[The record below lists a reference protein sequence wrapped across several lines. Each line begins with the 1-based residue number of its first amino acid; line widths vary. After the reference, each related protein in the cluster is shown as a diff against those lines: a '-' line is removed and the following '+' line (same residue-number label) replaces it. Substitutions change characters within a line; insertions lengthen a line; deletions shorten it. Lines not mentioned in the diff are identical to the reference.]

1 MCRLSHSR
9 RKGHCLTPKRSLDWW
24 CNAPFFCGYA
34 KRCFYEFSDDFLF
47 SCPFVPEAE
56 RMPSVSACPMNEAS
70 GHTQPDKPGRK
81 TVSTRL
87 DKYSRIGNCHTSLL
101 MVCPFHASGD
111 VFFFQSVLLFYG
123 FSLKFLYSNLP
134 LFSFTSILRLSVE
147 SHQAVIFVLGAK
159 VIPGLDGKAR
169 SSLLFSVKISSPAG
183 SILTGKPCIP

>member
-70 GHTQPDKPGRK
+70 GHTQ
-81 TVSTRL
+81 
-87 DKYSRIGNCHTSLL
+87 LL

-169 SSLLFSVKISSPAG
+169 SGLLFSAKISSPSG
-183 SILTGKPCIP
+183 SILAEKPCIP

>member
-111 VFFFQSVLLFYG
+111 VFFLLVILF
-123 FSLKFLYSNLP
+123 FTDFPLKF
-134 LFSFTSILRLSVE
+134 FSTQSASIFVYLHFAPFSKP
-147 SHQAVIFVLGAK
+147 HQSVIFVLGAK

-169 SSLLFSVKISSPAG
+169 SGLLFSAKISSPSG
-183 SILTGKPCIP
+183 SILAEKPCIP

>member
-1 MCRLSHSR
+1 
-9 RKGHCLTPKRSLDWW
+9 
-24 CNAPFFCGYA
+24 
-34 KRCFYEFSDDFLF
+34 
-47 SCPFVPEAE
+47 
-56 RMPSVSACPMNEAS
+56 
-70 GHTQPDKPGRK
+70 
-81 TVSTRL
+81 
-87 DKYSRIGNCHTSLL
+87 

-169 SSLLFSVKISSPAG
+169 SGLLFSAKISSPSG
-183 SILTGKPCIP
+183 SILAEKPCIP